1 MNDRSDAH
9 DPAVLKSEGLGDP
22 MSDMDQRLGSRY
34 VLKERLGRGA
44 MGTVWRAQN
53 TDTGQFVAVKVLS
66 EELSDEPDM
75 VTRFIQERNTLRAVS
90 HPNLVRIHD
99 LIVED
104 GRLAIVMDLVNGPDL
119 HRHLVERGVLSLSEA
134 AVIGRGVASALATI
148 HAAGIIHRD
157 LKPAN
162 ILLDLGGPQ
171 PQPKLVDFG
180 IARMIAG
187 SRLTARSSVVGTPQ
201 YLSPEAISG
210 TEPSPALDIYAF
222 GIALY
227 ELLTAKPPFY
237 GEQLLQVLNQHM
249 YQEPPWPPSI
259 PPEILPLLQA
269 MLAKD
274 PRSRP
279 TADQLVQALDVI
291 VANAPAAPFQAAAA
305 GSWQAGPAAPQSPPL
320 ATPRSPLPPQAS
332 PLGGPVAGGPLSP
345 LPRQQSSFPQ
355 PQPGYQTPPG
365 QPYGAPGSPL
375 PGGFGTPAQS
385 PIPAPSPSGFF
396 YPSAEM
402 FEPNSPG
409 AAFTPNPPPFTD
421 QMLVLKKPKRNKR
434 RLAIIG
440 AVVLVLAVVGTVL
453 GLSLGGGGGKTP
465 VAQGTSTPTA
475 AASKS
480 TVPLAALSAHHWTL
494 CCDQLQDALGG
505 TSTTSSGVV
514 LNSTK
519 DGNAYFN
526 GKAGTQI
533 IVGDTVIN
541 TEQSFT
547 IAFYLNMY
555 GATTTG
561 GGRETVVEQRGT
573 KGCAA
578 CVEYDPTAQRFVFE
592 MQSADTA
599 SATTTEV
606 RALAVAKQQTWYR
619 IIASYNA
626 QTQTM
631 SLYIGGVLQGTAS
644 FDAAWS
650 PTGPL
655 SFGSGLI
662 NADTTNWYSGNMAD
676 MWIWNRSMTP
686 AQVNTAAQ

>member
-1 MNDRSDAH
+1 
-9 DPAVLKSEGLGDP
+9 

-75 VTRFIQERNTLRAVS
+75 VTRFIQERNTLIAVS

-119 HRHLVERGVLSLSEA
+119 HRHLVERGLLSLSEA
-134 AVIGRGVASALATI
+134 AVIGRGVASALTAI

-210 TEPSPALDIYAF
+210 TEPSPALDVYAF

-227 ELLTAKPPFY
+227 ELLTGKPPFH

-249 YQEPPWPPSI
+249 YQEPPWPASI
-259 PPEILPLLQA
+259 PPEILPLLQS
-269 MLAKD
+269 MLAKN
-274 PRSRP
+274 PQSRP
-279 TADQLVQALDVI
+279 TAEQLVQALDAI
-291 VANAPAAPFQAAAA
+291 VANAPAAPFQAV
-305 GSWQAGPAAPQSPPL
+305 PAAPWEGAGQPP
-320 ATPRSPLPPQAS
+320 AARSPLPGPQSTFPPQAS
-332 PLGGPVAGGPLSP
+332 PLPGPQSP
-345 LPRQQSSFPQ
+345 LPQQGFPTPGPQ
-355 PQPGYQTPPG
+355 SPLPLQPGYPPTPNG
-365 QPYGAPGSPL
+365 QQPYGVPGTPL
-375 PGGFGTPAQS
+375 PGTFGTPAQS

-402 FEPNSPG
+402 FEPNSPA

-434 RLAIIG
+434 MLAVIG
-440 AVVLVLAVVGTVL
+440 GVVVVLAVVGAVL
-453 GLSLGGGGGKTP
+453 GLTLGGGGGKN
-465 VAQGTSTPTA
+465 VVVQGTGTPTA
-475 AASKS
+475 SASKS
-480 TVPLAALSAHHWTL
+480 AVVLAPLVTHHWTL
-494 CCDQLQDALGG
+494 CCGQLQDSLGG
-505 TSTTSSGVV
+505 TNTTSSGVV
-514 LNSTK
+514 LNSSSAG
-519 DGNAYFN
+519 DAYFN

-533 IVGDTVIN
+533 IVGDTVID

-547 IAFYLNMY
+547 LAFYVNMY
-555 GATTTG
+555 GTTTAV

-573 KGCAA
+573 QGCAA
-578 CVEYDPTAQRFVFE
+578 CVEYDPTGQRFVFE
-592 MQSADTA
+592 MQSADSAT
-599 SATTTEV
+599 ATTTEV
-606 RALAVAKQQTWYR
+606 GALATAKKSTWYR

-626 QTQTM
+626 QSQTM
-631 SLYIGGVLQGTAS
+631 SLYVGGVLQGSAS
-644 FDAAWS
+644 FDADWT

-655 SFGSGLI
+655 SFGSGLVKG
-662 NADTTNWYSGNMAD
+662 DTTNWYSGSLAD

-686 AQVNTAAQ
+686 AQVNTADTK